1 MIQLSGALALAAT
14 LFTAPS
20 SWSEAQ
26 APYRIH
32 GNTWNVGSRG
42 LASILVTS
50 DAGHVLIDAPLERNV
65 ELIEANV
72 RALGFRVE
80 DIRVILNTHPHFD
93 HAGGIARLA
102 RDSGAEVRASVAG
115 ARALRSGG
123 NDPED
128 PQHGMAGTYA
138 PVQVSATLADGDLVR
153 VGELALTARL
163 TPGHTPGSTSWT
175 WRSCEQARCV
185 DIVYADSLTALSAKG
200 YRYSDPA
207 HPERLAGFRR
217 GIEAVAGLPCDILV
231 TPHPEASGFDERLT
245 RREAG
250 DADAL
255 VDRGACRRYA
265 EEAGRRLDARIEL
278 ERSGPQAGGAQ
289 RGRRTSA

>member
-1 MIQLSGALALAAT
+1 MIQLSGALALAAA
-14 LFTAPS
+14 LTATPAA
-20 SWSEAQ
+20 WSGPQ

-32 GNTWNVGSRG
+32 GNTWYVGSEG

-50 DAGHVLIDAPLERNV
+50 DAGHVLIDAPLEANV
-65 ELIEANV
+65 PMIESNV

-80 DIRVILNTHPHFD
+80 DIRVILNSHAHFD

-102 RDSGAEVRASVAG
+102 RDSGAEVRASAAG

-123 NDPED
+123 DDPDD
-128 PQHGMAGTYA
+128 PQRGSADRYA
-138 PVQVSATLADGDLVR
+138 AVDVAATFADGDVVR
-153 VGELALTARL
+153 VGALALTARL

-175 WRSCEQARCV
+175 WRSCEQSQCV
-185 DIVYADSLTALSAKG
+185 DIVYADSLTALTANG

-207 HPERLAGFRR
+207 HPGRVADFRR
-217 GIEAVAGLPCDILV
+217 GLEVVAKLPCDILV
-231 TPHPEASGFDERLT
+231 TPHPGASGFDQRLA

-250 DADAL
+250 EKGAL

-265 EEAGRRLDARIEL
+265 EEAGTRLDGQIEH
-278 ERSGPQAGGAQ
+278 ERAGT
-289 RGRRTSA
+289 RGRRSR

>member
-1 MIQLSGALALAAT
+1 MIQFSGALALAAT
-14 LFTAPS
+14 LFAAPS

-50 DAGHVLIDAPLERNV
+50 DAGHVLIDAPLAQNV
-65 ELIEANV
+65 GLIEANV

-80 DIRVILNTHPHFD
+80 DIRVILNTHAHFD
-93 HAGGIARLA
+93 HAGGIAGLA

-123 NDPED
+123 NDPDD
-128 PQHGMAGTYA
+128 PQHGSADPYA
-138 PVQVSATLADGDLVR
+138 SVQVAATLADGDVVR
-153 VGELALTARL
+153 VGDLALTAHL
-163 TPGHTPGSTSWT
+163 TPGHTPGSTSWS
-175 WRSCEQARCV
+175 WRSCEQADCL
-185 DIVYADSLTALSAKG
+185 DIVYADSLTALTAGS

-217 GIEAVAGLPCDILV
+217 GLEVVAGLPCDILV
-231 TPHPEASGFDERLT
+231 TPHPEASGFDERLA

-250 DADAL
+250 DAAAL
-255 VDRGACRRYA
+255 VDRDACRRYA
-265 EEAGRRLDARIEL
+265 EGARERLDAQV
-278 ERSGPQAGGAQ
+278 ERERAAK
-289 RGRRTSA
+289 